1 MTVDDRATLQAL
13 DAILRSEQTR
23 AQIQP
28 IVERVRAD
36 LATKTEPLMAWE
48 PIPLSI
54 YGNALPAMIRSSWV
68 FILRAGVN
76 TGAERHPNSHQ
87 RMMSWEGSGD
97 MQTEKAKQTLNPPT
111 PKASAWQAPTCH
123 AVAKAKEERST
134 SNAEVKPQSAE
145 PSGKWQSDLLVSDP
159 GAPLERRWISIPE
172 NVWHRP
178 VVSKEADWVV
188 VSFHTVPAE
197 ELIEERPSEDG
208 VSGTR
213 QMRYLG

>member
-1 MTVDDRATLQAL
+1 MAVDDRAILQTL
-13 DAILRSEQTR
+13 DAILKSDEVR
-23 AQIQP
+23 AKIQP
-28 IVERVRAD
+28 IAERVRAV
-36 LATKTEPLMAWE
+36 LAWKDKSVMAWE
-48 PIPLSI
+48 PIPLAI
-54 YGNALPAMIRSSWV
+54 FGGALPPQIRSSWV
-68 FILRAGVN
+68 FILRADVN

-97 MQTEKAKQTLNPPT
+97 LQTEKSAADQPTQKATARHSTAATTAKTI
-111 PKASAWQAPTCH
+111 
-123 AVAKAKEERST
+123 
-134 SNAEVKPQSAE
+134 
-145 PSGKWQSDLLVSDP
+145 KWQSNVLVSDP

-172 NVWHRP
+172 NAWHQP

>member
-1 MTVDDRATLQAL
+1 MASDDRAILQAL
-13 DAILRSEQTR
+13 DAILKSNEVRS
-23 AQIQP
+23 QIGP
-28 IVERVRAD
+28 IVKRVRED
-36 LATKTEPLMAWE
+36 LAARHSALMAWE

-54 YGNALPAMIRSSWV
+54 FGGALPPQIKSSWV

-87 RMMSWEGSGD
+87 RMMSREGSGD
-97 MQTEKAKQTLNPPT
+97 LQTGKSAADQPTQKATARHST
-111 PKASAWQAPTCH
+111 AATT
-123 AVAKAKEERST
+123 AKT
-134 SNAEVKPQSAE
+134 I
-145 PSGKWQSDLLVSDP
+145 KWQSNVLVSDP
-159 GAPLERRWISIPE
+159 DAPLERRWISIPE

>member
-1 MTVDDRATLQAL
+1 MTLDDRAILQAL
-13 DAILRSEQTR
+13 DAILRSEEVP

-28 IVERVRAD
+28 IMERVRAD
-36 LATKTEPLMAWE
+36 LAANTESLMAWE
-48 PIPLSI
+48 LIPLSI
-54 YGNALPAMIRSSWV
+54 YGNALPAVIRSSWV
-68 FILRAGVN
+68 FILRAGAN

-97 MQTEKAKQTLNPPT
+97 MQVGEDQQRSDVGRLR
-111 PKASAWQAPTCH
+111 
-123 AVAKAKEERST
+123 AVATASQGGQM
-134 SNAEVKPQSAE
+134 SDINIH
-145 PSGKWQSDLLVSDP
+145 WQSNVLVSDP
-159 GAPLERRWISIPE
+159 DAPLERRWISIPE